1 MLLLRSDLEILGLSL
16 HIVTLASLQQWENHL
31 FDQRAVVVFVS
42 ELVTLPSFVGFRYTK
57 IRHRIN
63 LVGVIPLRSF
73 KLIDRLVRLKLELHH
88 FKQVQLGMSEVLGYE

>member
-1 MLLLRSDLEILGLSL
+1 MLLLHSDLEILGLSL
-16 HIVTLASLQQWENHL
+16 HIVTLASLQQLENHL

-42 ELVTLPSFVGFRYTK
+42 QLVTLPSFVGFRNTK

-73 KLIDRLVRLKLELHH
+73 KLNDRLVRLKLELHH
-88 FKQVQLGMSEVLGYE
+88 FKQVQLGMSEILGYE